1 MDIAI
6 LLYQGVTA
14 LDAIGP
20 YEVLASMPDAKVQF
34 VAKEPGVITTHAGV
48 PGLHANMAFSDMP
61 APDIFLIPGGPDVSH
76 VSGDR
81 ETIAWVQQAHKTS
94 TWSTSV
100 CTGALILGAAGILDG
115 LSATTHWMFHDA
127 LRDSGATPTLQR
139 VVREGKVFTAAG
151 VSSGIDMALTLAAA
165 EYGDDIA
172 QEIQLIIE
180 YDPEPPFNAGSPA
193 KAPKHIIDSLQEKF
207 AHLAQ

>member
-20 YEVLASMPDAKVQF
+20 YEVLASMPEANVQF

-48 PGLHANMAFSDMP
+48 PGLHANMAFADMP
-61 APDIFLIPGGPDVSH
+61 APDIFLLPGGPDVSQ
-76 VSGDR
+76 VANDA
-81 ETIAWVQQAHKTS
+81 ETIAWIQQAHKTS
-94 TWSTSV
+94 KYSTSV

-127 LRDSGATPTLQR
+127 LKDFGAIPTLQR

-193 KAPKHIIDSLQEKF
+193 KAPKHVIDSLQQKF
-207 AHLAQ
+207 AHLAP

>member
-20 YEVLASMPDAKVQF
+20 YEVLASMPEANVQF

-48 PGLHANMAFSDMP
+48 PVLHANMAFADMP
-61 APDIFLIPGGPDVSH
+61 APDIFLLPGGPDVSQAAN
-76 VSGDR
+76 DA
-81 ETIAWVQQAHKTS
+81 ETIAWIQQAHKTS
-94 TWSTSV
+94 KYSTSV

-127 LRDSGATPTLQR
+127 LKDFGATPTQQR

-151 VSSGIDMALTLAAA
+151 VSSGIDMALTLVAA

-193 KAPKHIIDSLQEKF
+193 KAPKHIIDSLQQKF